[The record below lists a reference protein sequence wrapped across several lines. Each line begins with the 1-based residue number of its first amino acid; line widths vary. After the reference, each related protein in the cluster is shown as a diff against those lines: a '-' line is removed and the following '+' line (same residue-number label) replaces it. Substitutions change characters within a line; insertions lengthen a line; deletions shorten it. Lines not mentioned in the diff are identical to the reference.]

1 MNRFTV
7 MAVLMAAGL
16 GAAGGYW
23 AASERPASDAAPREK
38 KPLFYRHP
46 MNPSVSSPVPA
57 KDEMGMDYVPVYE
70 HESAPPTGQAG
81 NASEET
87 SGKKPR
93 KILYY
98 RNPMGLPDTSPV
110 PKKDSMGMDYLP
122 VYADEAAEAELVKIS
137 PERIQKL
144 GVRTAAAAERDIA
157 RSVRAVGILEAD
169 ERRLYTVTLKFDGY
183 IERLHV
189 NATGQTVSR
198 GQPLF
203 ELYSPELVSAQRE
216 YLAARKGLD
225 ALAGGKRWTQTGME
239 DLAQGSLERLR
250 NLGISQAEIERLKQ
264 QGAARRTLAVRS
276 PASGVVME
284 KTAMAGEALYKIADL
299 STVWVL
305 ADVFEQD
312 IGSVKEGQAVRVALD
327 AYPGRTFDGKAT
339 FIYPTLDPD
348 TRTVKVRIELANPQG
363 MLKPMMYARV
373 EVTERSRRTLAIPE
387 SSVLDSGRRT
397 YVLVDRGEGRFEPRP
412 VRLGMRGDDFVEVLN
427 GLSADENVVVGANFL
442 IDAESNLKAALDG
455 FRAPDRGE
463 EPAAGTNTGAPPPP
477 TPSAHPAGHG
487 GR

>member
-1 MNRFTV
+1 MNKVTALA
-7 MAVLMAAGL
+7 MLIAAGL
-16 GAAGGYW
+16 GAAAGYW
-23 AASERPASDAAPREK
+23 AASERPDVAPREE

-46 MNPSVSSPVPA
+46 MNPSATSPVPA

-70 HESAPPTGQAG
+70 SAPGQSGDAAKDDDSG
-81 NASEET
+81 N
-87 SGKKPR
+87 KPR
-93 KILYY
+93 EVLYY

-122 VYADEAAEAELVKIS
+122 VYADEAAEAELLKIS

-157 RSVRAVGILEAD
+157 RSVRAVGIVEAD

-216 YLAARKGLD
+216 YLAARKSSS
-225 ALAGGKRWTQTGME
+225 ALVGGKQWAQTGME

-250 NLGISQAEIERLKQ
+250 NLGISQAEIERLKR
-264 QGAARRTLAVRS
+264 QGAVRRTLVVRS

-284 KTAMAGEALYKIADL
+284 KTAIAGMRATAGEVLFRIADL

-312 IGSVKEGQAVRVALD
+312 IGSVKAGQSVRVTLD

-339 FIYPTLDPD
+339 FIYPTLDPQ

-363 MLKPMMYARV
+363 LLKPMMYARV
-373 EVTERSRRTLAIPE
+373 ELTERARRTLAVPE
-387 SSVLDSGRRT
+387 SSILDSGRRT

-412 VRLGMRGDDFVEVLN
+412 VRLGMRGDDFVEVLD
-427 GLSADENVVVGANFL
+427 GLSADENVVISANFL

-455 FRAPDRGE
+455 FTASGRGE
-463 EPAAGTNTGAPPPP
+463 EPAAGTPSPP
-477 TPSAHPAGHG
+477 HPANHG